1 MLLYTST
8 CLNWTPSYD
17 LYMTRLVAKG
27 PCNLNAKLFMELEV
41 LKTWPHTLARP
52 NELLPRDI
60 PTNHYNVLTI
70 LSFFFCLP

>member
-27 PCNLNAKLFMELEV
+27 PCNLNAILFMELEV
-41 LKTWPHTLARP
+41 LKNMATYISTPK
-52 NELLPRDI
+52 
-60 PTNHYNVLTI
+60 
-70 LSFFFCLP
+70 